1 MVLVKRL
8 WQLAFALLVFFGFV
22 RGALADDKQVCVDA
36 YAKAQ
41 ELKDT
46 SSLLAARESLR
57 ACSNAACTAFI
68 VKDCTDWLATIER
81 EIPSVVFAV
90 KTATGEHVTDV
101 FVTTASNPSFRG
113 NVDGRPRELDPGKYT
128 FEFSAQDGRKAVVD
142 AVVLNGQKNQL
153 VVATLAAKST
163 VPPASGAVTAS
174 ASTGSSTA
182 TGPRDDSPAAGPGFW
197 STQRTIGLV
206 IASVGAA
213 VTVGGAVVGFGA
225 LSKHEDAK
233 PYCPNDLCD
242 DEGARLAEDA
252 KKLGNTSKILFA
264 AGGALV
270 VGGGLVF
277 LLSPGKPSSEQA
289 TELTVGPGTLRLQRR
304 F

>member
-8 WQLAFALLVFFGFV
+8 WQLAAALLVFFGFV
-22 RGALADDKQVCVDA
+22 RGAYADDKQACVDA

-41 ELKDT
+41 ELKET

-57 ACSNAACTAFI
+57 TCSNATCTAFI
-68 VKDCTDWLATIER
+68 VKDCTEWLATVER
-81 EIPSVVFAV
+81 EIPSVVFAI
-90 KTATGEHVTDV
+90 KTAAGEHATEVV
-101 FVTTASNPSFRG
+101 VTTASAPAFRG
-113 NVDGRPRELDPGKYT
+113 SVDGRPRELDPGKYA
-128 FEFSAQDGRKAVVD
+128 FEFSSQDGRKVLVN

-153 VVATLAAKST
+153 VAATLPAKGT
-163 VPPASGAVTAS
+163 VPPASGALTAS
-174 ASTGSSTA
+174 ATTDANAANRPS
-182 TGPRDDSPAAGPGFW
+182 DESPATESGFW
-197 STQRTIGLV
+197 STPRTIGLV

-213 VTVGGAVVGFGA
+213 VTVGGAFVGLSA
-225 LSKHEDAK
+225 LSKHDDAK

-242 DEGARLAEDA
+242 DEGARLSEDA

-277 LLSPGKPSSEQA
+277 ILSSGKSSSEQA
-289 TELTVGPGTLRLQRR
+289 TALAVGPGTLHLLGR

>member
-1 MVLVKRL
+1 MVFVKRL
-8 WQLAFALLVFFGFV
+8 WQLAWVLLVLFGFV
-22 RGALADDKQVCVDA
+22 RGAHADDKQACVDA

-41 ELKDT
+41 ELKET

-57 ACSNAACTAFI
+57 ACSNASCTAFI

-90 KTATGEHVTDV
+90 KTATGEQVTDV
-101 FVTTASNPSFRG
+101 AVTTASNPSFRG

-128 FEFSAQDGRKAVVD
+128 FEFSAQDGRKSVVD

-153 VVATLAAKST
+153 VVATLPAKRAD
-163 VPPASGAVTAS
+163 PPAPGAVTAS
-174 ASTGSSTA
+174 ASTA
-182 TGPRDDSPAAGPGFW
+182 GPRDESPASEPGFW

-213 VTVGGAVVGFGA
+213 AAVGGAVVGFGA

-242 DEGARLAEDA
+242 DEGARLSEEA
-252 KKLGNTSKILFA
+252 KKLGNTSKILFI
-264 AGGALV
+264 AGGALFA
-270 VGGGLVF
+270 GGGLLF
-277 LLSPGKPSSEQA
+277 LLSPGKSSSEQA
-289 TELTVGPGTLRLQRR
+289 TVLTVGPGTLRLVRR